1 MIKAGGEIVL
11 LYNLNNEKGRKIR
24 FLLVRLGMRIRVVE
38 KEDYGKPLGVLAGMK
53 DVTLENENAPVE
65 DFDDEMMVLHRFTDK
80 RLDALLQG
88 MRKEGIER
96 VDLKAVL
103 TPTNCRWNSWQ
114 LFQEIQEEHRTM
126 TGGGMTQNREIN
138 GRQM

>member
-1 MIKAGGEIVL
+1 MIKVGGETVL

-24 FLLVRLGMRIRVVE
+24 FLLVRLGMRIRVIE

-53 DVTLENENAPVE
+53 GVTLENEDAPVE
-65 DFDDEMMVLHRFTDK
+65 DFDDEMMVLYRFSDK
-80 RLDALLQG
+80 RLDVLLQG
-88 MRKEGIER
+88 MRKEGIGR
-96 VDLKAVL
+96 VDLKAIL

-126 TGGGMTQNREIN
+126 TGGK
-138 GRQM
+138 

>member
-1 MIKAGGEIVL
+1 MIKVGGETVL

-24 FLLVRLGMRIRVVE
+24 FLLVRLGMRIRVIE

-53 DVTLENENAPVE
+53 DVTLENEDAPVE
-65 DFDDEMMVLHRFTDK
+65 DFDEEMMVLYRFSDK
-80 RLDALLQG
+80 RLDAFLQG

-126 TGGGMTQNREIN
+126 TGGK
-138 GRQM
+138 

>member
-1 MIKAGGEIVL
+1 MIKVGGETVL
-11 LYNLNNEKGRKIR
+11 LYNLNNEKGRQIR
-24 FLLVRLGMRIRVVE
+24 FLLVRLGMRIRVIE

-53 DVTLENENAPVE
+53 DVMLENEDAPVE
-65 DFDDEMMVLHRFTDK
+65 DFDEEMMVLYRFSDK
-80 RLDALLQG
+80 RLDAFLQG

-126 TGGGMTQNREIN
+126 TGGK
-138 GRQM
+138 

>member
-1 MIKAGGEIVL
+1 MIKVGGETVL

-24 FLLVRLGMRIRVVE
+24 FLLVRLGMRIRVIE

-65 DFDDEMMVLHRFTDK
+65 DFNDEMMVLYRFSDK

-114 LFQEIQEEHRTM
+114 LFQEIQEEHLTM
-126 TGGGMTQNREIN
+126 TGGK
-138 GRQM
+138 

>member
-1 MIKAGGEIVL
+1 MIKVGGETVL

-24 FLLVRLGMRIRVVE
+24 FLLVRLGMRIRVIE

-53 DVTLENENAPVE
+53 DVTLENEDAPVE
-65 DFDDEMMVLHRFTDK
+65 DFDDEMMVLYRFSDK
-80 RLDALLQG
+80 RLDAFLQG

-126 TGGGMTQNREIN
+126 TGGK
-138 GRQM
+138 

>member
-126 TGGGMTQNREIN
+126 TGGE
-138 GRQM
+138 

>member
-1 MIKAGGEIVL
+1 MIKVGGETVL

-24 FLLVRLGMRIRVVE
+24 FLLVRLGMRIRVIE

-53 DVTLENENAPVE
+53 DVTLENEDAPVE
-65 DFDDEMMVLHRFTDK
+65 DFDDEMMVLYRFSDK
-80 RLDALLQG
+80 RLDAFLQG
-88 MRKEGIER
+88 LRKEGIER

-126 TGGGMTQNREIN
+126 TGGK
-138 GRQM
+138 

>member
-1 MIKAGGEIVL
+1 MIKVGGETVL

-24 FLLVRLGMRIRVVE
+24 FLLVRLGMRIRVIE

-65 DFDDEMMVLHRFTDK
+65 DFDDEMMVLYRFSDK
-80 RLDALLQG
+80 RLDAFLQG

-126 TGGGMTQNREIN
+126 TGGK
-138 GRQM
+138 

>member
-1 MIKAGGEIVL
+1 MIKVGGETVL

-24 FLLVRLGMRIRVVE
+24 FLLVRLGMRIRVIE

-53 DVTLENENAPVE
+53 DVTLENEDAPVE
-65 DFDDEMMVLHRFTDK
+65 DFDDEMMVLYRFSDK
-80 RLDALLQG
+80 RLDAFLQE

-126 TGGGMTQNREIN
+126 TGGK
-138 GRQM
+138 

>member
-1 MIKAGGEIVL
+1 MIKVGGETVL

-24 FLLVRLGMRIRVVE
+24 FLLVRLGMRIRVIE

-53 DVTLENENAPVE
+53 DVTLENEDAPVE
-65 DFDDEMMVLHRFTDK
+65 DFDEEMMVLYRFSDK
-80 RLDALLQG
+80 RLDAFLQG

-114 LFQEIQEEHRTM
+114 LLQEIQEEHRTM
-126 TGGGMTQNREIN
+126 TGGK
-138 GRQM
+138 